1 MADRSAVADS
11 LTTQAW
17 MERRRQQIAAQ
28 PHPLS
33 GPDRTSS
40 YFGYV
45 PELSEAEH
53 AQVRA
58 QQAEQHRREEEA
70 DQQNRWMLI
79 PVFAPDLAI
88 LGAEGVGAYIAR
100 KGAQR
105 LARIPVHVDIAPKNG
120 NTYRAI
126 LGKRAHADFRAK
138 VRAKADQDWV
148 ADGKIE
154 TDEGYVVPDAQTPPR
169 SSAPD
174 GRLIDLKPSTARG
187 RAAGAKKKE
196 MYEAKT
202 KRSTRI
208 IYYDPNKYRR

>member
-1 MADRSAVADS
+1 MAGRPAVSDSMTTDR
-11 LTTQAW
+11 W
-17 MERRRQQIAAQ
+17 MDQRRQQVAAQ

-45 PELSEAEH
+45 PELTEAEH

-70 DQQNRWMLI
+70 DKQNRWMLI

-100 KGAQR
+100 KAAQR
-105 LARIPVHVDIAPKNG
+105 LAKIPVHVDIAPKNG

-138 VRAKADQDWV
+138 VRAKADQKWI
-148 ADGKIE
+148 ADGPVE
-154 TDEGYVVPDAQTPPR
+154 TENGYVVPDAQTPPR

-174 GRLIDLKPSTARG
+174 GRLIDLKPNTARG
-187 RAAGAKKKE
+187 RAAGAKKKAF
-196 MYEAKT
+196 YEDQT
-202 KRSTRI
+202 ERPTRI
-208 IYYDPNKYRR
+208 VYYDPNKYRR